1 MNQLSIPKAPAPM
14 GWSPNIEDGLNTET
28 EVGKISGISTTCLV
42 PYPTTITYMLLK
54 RDIHVG

>member
-28 EVGKISGISTTCLV
+28 QVGKSVAFL
-42 PYPTTITYMLLK
+42 P
-54 RDIHVG
+54 HV